1 MSILGMLK
9 RRSFADGGVL
19 RDSGGGGGGGGQPT
33 TSTAYNTNIPQY
45 AQPYVENMLQ
55 STQAQIYNDDMTS
68 FRPYTPYSNDPSKYF
83 AEFTPMQQ
91 YAQSE
96 TANMQ
101 TPGQYGAASLMA
113 GQAGMGALGANEN
126 AGMLGT
132 EALGYGQAGQMYGG
146 MGAQQAMNTARQTG
160 AQAGMYGGM
169 GSMYGQQAAN
179 LAPEA
184 QQYGQG
190 AADIGMG
197 GLGYGGMGSM
207 YGQQAANM
215 AQQGYG
221 AGAQYA
227 QQATDPNAV
236 KAYMSPY
243 MQNVVDYQK
252 SQAIRD
258 YGIGQQG
265 LKAQASRAG
274 AFGGSRQA
282 IQEAEAQRSLG
293 SQLQGIE
300 ATGAQQAF
308 NNAQQQQQFGANLGL
323 QGLQAGYQ
331 GTGMGIQGAQTGLQG
346 LGTAMQGQQTG
357 LQGLQQAGSLY
368 GQGMQG
374 AQTGLQGVNAQQAA
388 GQLGLQGTAQGMQG
402 AGYGLQGVQ
411 TATGA
416 GQYGLQ
422 GLGQATQA
430 ASTLGSLGSQQ
441 QAADLARIN
450 AQNTMGA
457 QQQAYKQNLI
467 NQDIS
472 NYATAS
478 QYPFMQLGIM
488 NSMLRGL
495 PLQQTTTATYQQQ
508 PSTSQQL
515 TGLGG
520 AALSYLGGG
529 KKEGGAIK
537 MKEGGTVPGYKYGD
551 LISDPQLQGMSQG
564 LSQEQL
570 KGRMADPQVTANE
583 RGIFDSTM
591 RGNEYVQNNP
601 MAAQQMAQMSAPPP
615 QMTQAP
621 SDEARMGGI
630 AQAGGD
636 MFNTMGYAGGG
647 IIAFGQGDLIEEQ
660 RLQAEKEAAEQD
672 AAYKVKKEPTKTA
685 FRGAGKDAVMPTNT
699 REGTLAQTYAMLE
712 KQGFGPG
719 ASADEQ
725 AYADIVAKQQAGLGE
740 ATSAKERANMA
751 KAFLKMG
758 ANPRGFLPGAI
769 EGAESY
775 LTGAGEIAAGKEA
788 KELALGEARAKYA
801 AGQRA
806 RAAGDIAASDKL
818 FHEAA
823 QLENQ
828 AKIAAGNNA
837 ATLGAASIH
846 AAAAG
851 KAQAQEE
858 AKVDAY
864 LKDHPGASRSEAY
877 AAVAQYSRG
886 ESNEITRLK
895 AAIELKQKQLFGK
908 NTDAQRAKIEQEIA
922 TLTQQLLQSGAKPAD
937 GTPGPAEAPVTS
949 KTEYD
954 KLPKGAHYVAPDGK
968 TYIKS

>member
-1 MSILGMLK
+1 MSILKSKHSGWTWDLK
-9 RRSFADGGVL
+9 RTPF
-19 RDSGGGGGGGGQPT
+19 DSGGGGGGSQPT
-33 TSTAYNTNIPQY
+33 QSTSYNTNVPEY
-45 AQPYVENMLQ
+45 ARPYVENMLQ

-146 MGAQQAMNTARQTG
+146 MGAQQAMNTARRTG

-169 GSMYGQQAAN
+169 GSMYGQQAAS

-190 AADIGMG
+190 AANIGMG

-221 AGAQYA
+221 AGAQFA

-308 NNAQQQQQFGANLGL
+308 NNAQQQQQFGANLGV

-346 LGTAMQGQQTG
+346 LGTAMQGQQAG

-388 GQLGLQGTAQGMQG
+388 GNLGLAGTAQGMQG

-411 TATGA
+411 GATSA

-495 PLQQTTTATYQQQ
+495 PLQQTTTASYQQQ
-508 PSTSQQL
+508 PSTAQQL

-520 AALSYLGGG
+520 AALSYMGGRREG
-529 KKEGGAIK
+529 GVIGMKEGGA
-537 MKEGGTVPGYKYGD
+537 VPGYKYGD

-570 KGRMADPQVTANE
+570 KGRMADPQVTNNE

-591 RGNEYVQNNP
+591 RGNEYVQSNP
-601 MAAQQMAQMSAPPP
+601 MAAQQMAQMSAPP
-615 QMTQAP
+615 QMAQAP
-621 SDEARMGGI
+621 SDEARMSGI

-647 IIAFGQGDLIEEQ
+647 IIAFAGEGPSAVDEAIAK
-660 RLQAEKEAAEQD
+660 AERDAAAQD
-672 AAYKVKKEPTKTA
+672 AAAKEKPKTVARDVTKNAATPA
-685 FRGAGKDAVMPTNT
+685 TNT
-699 REGTLAQTYAMLE
+699 RENMLAQTQAML
-712 KQGFGPG
+712 KQQGFDPG
-719 ASADEQ
+719 ATADEK
-725 AYADIVAKQQAGLGE
+725 AYADMLTKQQTGLGD
-740 ATSAKERANMA
+740 ATSAKERANLA

-758 ANPRGFLPGAI
+758 SNARGFLPGAI

-788 KELALGEARAKYA
+788 REMALSESKAKYA

-806 RAAGDIAASDKL
+806 RAAGDITASDKL

-828 AKIAAGNNA
+828 LKIAQGNNA
-837 ATLGAASIH
+837 ATLGAANIH
-846 AAAAG
+846 AAASG
-851 KAQAQEE
+851 KTQAFEE
-858 AKVDAY
+858 QAVQQY
-864 LKDHPGASRSEAY
+864 MKDHPGATYSDAY
-877 AAVAQYSRG
+877 QAVKGAGRA
-886 ESNEITRLK
+886 ESVEVQRIAK
-895 AAIELKQKQLFGK
+895 AIELKQNQLITATNK
-908 NTDAQRAKIEQEIA
+908 EEKARLKKEIDDLQVRLLSGTSPTA
-922 TLTQQLLQSGAKPAD
+922 TVAAPAPVQNKD
-937 GTPGPAEAPVTS
+937 GTITIPDQGTF
-949 KTEYD
+949 K
-954 KLPKGAHYVAPDGK
+954 KLPNGNYEKVG
-968 TYIKS
+968 

>member
-1 MSILGMLK
+1 MSILKSKHSGWTWDLK
-9 RRSFADGGVL
+9 RTPF
-19 RDSGGGGGGGGQPT
+19 DSGGGGGGSQPT
-33 TSTAYNTNIPQY
+33 QSTSYNTNVPEY
-45 AQPYVENMLQ
+45 ARPYVENMLQ

-146 MGAQQAMNTARQTG
+146 MGAQQAMKTARQTG

-169 GSMYGQQAAN
+169 GSMYGQQAA
-179 LAPEA
+179 
-184 QQYGQG
+184 
-190 AADIGMG
+190 D
-197 GLGYGGMGSM
+197 
-207 YGQQAANM
+207 M

-221 AGAQYA
+221 AGAQYT

-236 KAYMSPY
+236 QAYMSPY

-346 LGTAMQGQQTG
+346 
-357 LQGLQQAGSLY
+357 
-368 GQGMQG
+368 
-374 AQTGLQGVNAQQAA
+374 VNAQQAA
-388 GQLGLQGTAQGMQG
+388 GQLGLAGTAQGMQG

-411 TATGA
+411 GATSA

-430 ASTLGSLGSQQ
+430 ASTLGSLGGQQ

-495 PLQQTTTATYQQQ
+495 PLQQTTTASYQQQ
-508 PSTSQQL
+508 PSTAQQL

-520 AALSYLGGG
+520 AALSYMGGRREG
-529 KKEGGAIK
+529 GVIGMKEGGA
-537 MKEGGTVPGYKYGD
+537 VPGYKYGD

-564 LSQEQL
+564 LSQQQL
-570 KGRMADPQVTANE
+570 QGRMADPQVTNNE

-591 RGNEYVQNNP
+591 RGNEYVQSNP
-601 MAAQQMAQMSAPPP
+601 MAAQQMAQMSAPP
-615 QMTQAP
+615 QMAQAP
-621 SDEARMGGI
+621 SDEARMSGI

-647 IIAFGQGDLIEEQ
+647 IIAFAGEGPSAVDEAIAK
-660 RLQAEKEAAEQD
+660 AERDAAAQD
-672 AAYKVKKEPTKTA
+672 AAAKEKPKTVARDVTKNAATPA
-685 FRGAGKDAVMPTNT
+685 TNT
-699 REGTLAQTYAMLE
+699 RENMLAQTQAML
-712 KQGFGPG
+712 KQQGFDPG
-719 ASADEQ
+719 ATADEK
-725 AYADIVAKQQAGLGE
+725 AYADMLTKQQTGLGD
-740 ATSAKERANMA
+740 ATSAKERANLA

-758 ANPRGFLPGAI
+758 SNARGFLPGAI

-788 KELALGEARAKYA
+788 REMALSESKAKYA

-806 RAAGDIAASDKL
+806 RAAGDITASDKL

-828 AKIAAGNNA
+828 LKIAQGNNA
-837 ATLGAASIH
+837 ATLGAANIH
-846 AAAAG
+846 AAASG
-851 KAQAQEE
+851 KTQAFEE
-858 AKVDAY
+858 QAVQQY
-864 LKDHPGASRSEAY
+864 MKDHPGSTYSDAY
-877 AAVAQYSRG
+877 QAVKGAGRA
-886 ESNEITRLK
+886 ESVEVQRIAK
-895 AAIELKQKQLFGK
+895 AIELKQNQLITTTK
-908 NTDAQRAKIEQEIA
+908 PEDKARLKKEIDDLQA
-922 TLTQQLLQSGAKPAD
+922 RLLNGTSTTTTAAAPAPVQNKD
-937 GTPGPAEAPVTS
+937 GTITIPDQGTF
-949 KTEYD
+949 K
-954 KLPKGAHYVAPDGK
+954 KLPNGNYEKVG
-968 TYIKS
+968 